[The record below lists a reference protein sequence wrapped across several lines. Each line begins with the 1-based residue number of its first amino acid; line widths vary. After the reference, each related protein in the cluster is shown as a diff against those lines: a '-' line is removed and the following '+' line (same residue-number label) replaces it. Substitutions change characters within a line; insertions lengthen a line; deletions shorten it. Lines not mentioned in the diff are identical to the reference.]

1 MAEKKFWIYM
11 LASGLYGTLYIG
23 VTSEL
28 LQRTWKHKNKVFE
41 EFTKKYNVANLV
53 WFEEHA
59 TAESA
64 IRKEKRLKKY
74 PRQWKINLINEMNPN
89 WEDLYDEICK

>member
-1 MAEKKFWIYM
+1 MGVKRFWVYM
-11 LASGLYGTLYIG
+11 LASQKNGTLYIG

-28 LQRTWKHKNKVFE
+28 IQRTWKHKE
-41 EFTKKYNVANLV
+41 EFYEGFTKKYGVTILV

-74 PRQWKINLINEMNPN
+74 PRQWKINLINEMNPE
-89 WEDLYDEICK
+89 WKDLYDEITK